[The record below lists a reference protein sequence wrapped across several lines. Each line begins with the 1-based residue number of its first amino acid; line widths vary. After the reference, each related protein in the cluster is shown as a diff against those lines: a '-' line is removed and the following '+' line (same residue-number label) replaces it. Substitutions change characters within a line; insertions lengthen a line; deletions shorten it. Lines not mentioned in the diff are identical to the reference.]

1 MSSLTINFVSSKDC
15 DNVRVMRKCTSMNEV
30 DFTQVAT
37 LSPGAKT
44 YTDDTV
50 LFGQTYEYK
59 IGVVFTTLNKVFYS
73 NIMKYTLGEN
83 ILAGTSPAYRMTFDK
98 VLTANRLSGTCHSCD
113 FDIHGNMYVA
123 NSDGELIS
131 ISRTGIDRWSS
142 SIASTTIQFVSAT
155 VTGFIYAVSGV
166 NVIKV
171 RADDGSVVWS
181 KNLGSNTITGLAV
194 NADDSF
200 FICQNARVSLY
211 DNNGNEIW
219 SHHGMIST
227 ISGLVCDLRKN
238 TYVLCGSPASI
249 RKLNAGGVQEWST
262 TISAGSNIDTHHEVG
277 DYVFVR
283 NSNGILKID
292 KEDGAVIETIPIPS
306 VFSRGVNDFR
316 VTANGNIVLSSSTAD
331 HSVSMLSPTGDLIWI
346 HPTAGA
352 CYSVAIS
359 ASKQSNM
366 LGLHRLV

>member
-50 LFGQTYEYK
+50 MFGQTYEYK

-83 ILAGTSPAYRMTFDK
+83 ILAGTSPVYRMTFDK
-98 VLTANRLSGTCHSCD
+98 VLTANRESGRCESCD

-123 NSDGELIS
+123 NTNGELTS
-131 ISRTGIDRWSS
+131 ISRTGIERWSS
-142 SIASTTIQFVSAT
+142 NIASTTIQFVVTT

-181 KNLGSNTITGLAV
+181 KNLGLHAITGLAV
-194 NADDSF
+194 NTDDSF
-200 FICQNARVSLY
+200 FICHQAKVSLY

-219 SHHGMIST
+219 SHYGMFST
-227 ISGLVCDLRKN
+227 ISGLVCDIRKN

-262 TISAGSNIDTHHEVG
+262 TITAGINIDAHHEVG

-283 NSNGILKID
+283 NTAGILKID
-292 KEDGAVIETIPIPS
+292 KEDGAVIETIPIS
-306 VFSRGVNDFR
+306 STVSNGLNDFR
-316 VTANGNIVLSSSTAD
+316 VTANGNIVLSSSTAAN
-331 HSVSMLSPTGDLIWI
+331 SVSMLSPTGDLIWS
-346 HPTAGA
+346 HPTAGS
-352 CYSVAIS
+352 CYSVAVS
-359 ASKQSNM
+359 ASRQSNM